1 MIQPPQPDGQ
11 VDQAEPE
18 SDDATEYGVR
28 RLEPPSWLAGS
39 LSTRIAATLAAV
51 LTIVLAVFTFW
62 VATQLRSDLFDQR
75 RDAILEDA
83 SFRFSAAQASLNQS
97 LATTPDQVQESASQV
112 MNSILE
118 SARGAGA
125 YGVYFAPTDESSSS
139 GRINA
144 LGSSIVEGLVTP
156 ELRDVLT
163 HDEGHWQSVPL
174 EIEGRTEPAIM
185 VGALIDLPLT
195 GESEMYILYS
205 LENEQKTVDLVIN
218 VLIWGTIPILILM
231 GLITFY
237 LVYRMLRPVREAA
250 VAAERLADGDLDSRV
265 DEKGRDEMAMLG
277 RAFNDMA
284 DSLSKQIHDYDEL
297 SQFQQRFVSDVSHEL
312 RTPLTTI
319 RMAEDMIYG
328 ERDELSPAGHRS
340 AELLHSEAQRF
351 EEMLAD
357 LLEISRYDANSAK
370 LEGESTDV
378 YSLVQKVISANSGLA
393 ERLGV
398 EVQLSA
404 RPERCSVPLD
414 PKRMERVVRNL
425 LVNAYEHAEG
435 KPVEVTVASG
445 ETSVALRV
453 RDHGVGMSPETA
465 KRVFDRFFRADPARA
480 RTTGGTGLGLAIT
493 KEDVEL
499 HNGVV
504 NVWGELGKGS
514 SFVVTLPRH
523 ALSAVTEFP
532 LMVWEGE
539 S

>member
-1 MIQPPQPDGQ
+1 MNQTPPASGNPEGT
-11 VDQAEPE
+11 AHE
-18 SDDATEYGVR
+18 SDSATDGRVA
-28 RLEPPSWLAGS
+28 RLETPSWLAGS
-39 LSTRIAATLAAV
+39 LSTRIAATLAAF
-51 LTIVLAVFTFW
+51 LTIVLALFTFW
-62 VATQLRSDLFDQR
+62 VATQLRTGLFEQR

-83 SFRFSAAQASLNQS
+83 SFRFSAAQGSLNQS
-97 LATTPDQVQESASQV
+97 VAATPDQVQESAAQIL
-112 MNSILE
+112 NSMLE

-125 YGVYFAPTDESSSS
+125 VGVYLTPTQRDASAV
-139 GRINA
+139 RINA
-144 LGSSIVEGLVTP
+144 LGSSTVEELAAQSGL
-156 ELRDVLT
+156 RKVLV
-163 HDEGHWQSVPL
+163 HDEGAWQSVPL
-174 EIEGRTEPAIM
+174 EADDRTEPAILA
-185 VGALIDLPLT
+185 GTLIDLPLA
-195 GESEMYILYS
+195 GESEVYILYS
-205 LENEQKTVDLVIN
+205 LANEQKTVDLVIN
-218 VLIWGTIPILILM
+218 VLMWGAVPILIIMSL
-231 GLITFY
+231 LTFY
-237 LVYRMLRPVREAA
+237 LVYRMLRPVRHAA

-265 DEKGRDEMAMLG
+265 NEKGRDEMAMLG

-319 RMAEDMIYG
+319 RMAEDMIYE

-378 YSLVQKVISANSGLA
+378 YSLVQKVINANAGLA
-393 ERLGV
+393 GRLGV

-425 LVNAYEHAEG
+425 LVNAYEHSEG
-435 KPVEVTVASG
+435 NPVEVTVAAG

-453 RDHGVGMSPETA
+453 RDYGVGMSPETA
-465 KRVFDRFFRADPARA
+465 KQVFDRFFRADPARA

-499 HNGVV
+499 HNGVI
-504 NVWGELGKGS
+504 NVWGEPGKGA
-514 SFVVTLPRH
+514 SFVVTLPRE

-539 S
+539 

>member
-1 MIQPPQPDGQ
+1 MSQILPGSGHSEDQIPEHESVNDGR
-11 VDQAEPE
+11 VA
-18 SDDATEYGVR
+18 
-28 RLEPPSWLAGS
+28 RLEAPSWLAGS
-39 LSTRIAATLAAV
+39 LSTRIAATLAAF
-51 LTIVLAVFTFW
+51 LTIVLALFTFW
-62 VATQLRSDLFDQR
+62 VATQLRTGLFEQR

-83 SFRFSAAQASLNQS
+83 SFRFSAAQGSLDQS
-97 LATTPDQVQESASQV
+97 VAATPDQVQESTAQIL
-112 MNSILE
+112 NSMLE

-125 YGVYFAPTDESSSS
+125 VGVYLTPTQEDASAV
-139 GRINA
+139 RINA
-144 LGSSIVEGLVTP
+144 LGSSVVEELAAESG
-156 ELRDVLT
+156 LRDVLT
-163 HDEGHWQSVPL
+163 RDEGSWQSVPL
-174 EIEGRTEPAIM
+174 EAEESTQPAILA
-185 VGALIDLPLT
+185 GTLIDLPLA
-195 GESEMYILYS
+195 GESEVYILYS
-205 LENEQKTVDLVIN
+205 LANEQKTVDLVIN
-218 VLIWGTIPILILM
+218 VLIWGTVPILVVMSL
-231 GLITFY
+231 LTFY

-250 VAAERLADGDLDSRV
+250 VAAERFADGDLDSRV

-312 RTPLTTI
+312 RTPMTTI
-319 RMAEDMIYG
+319 RMAEDMIYE
-328 ERDELSPAGHRS
+328 EREELSPAGHRS

-378 YSLVQKVISANSGLA
+378 YSLVQKVINANAGLA
-393 ERLGV
+393 GRLGV
-398 EVQLSA
+398 EVELSA

-435 KPVEVTVASG
+435 NPVEVTVAAG

-453 RDHGVGMSPETA
+453 RDYGVGMSPETA

-499 HNGVV
+499 HNGVI
-504 NVWGELGKGS
+504 NVWGELGKGA
-514 SFVVTLPRH
+514 SFVVTLPRE

-532 LMVWEGE
+532 LMVWEGQ
-539 S
+539 